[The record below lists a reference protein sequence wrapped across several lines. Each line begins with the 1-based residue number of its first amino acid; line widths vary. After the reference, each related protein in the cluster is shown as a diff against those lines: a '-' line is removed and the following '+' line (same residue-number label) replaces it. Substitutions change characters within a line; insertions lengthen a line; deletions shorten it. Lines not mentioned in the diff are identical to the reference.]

1 MYGYKDVL
9 SNQNIQLKYQARSL
23 TEVWALFLPSP
34 ILEPILL
41 PLAVPSAV
49 AVAGAA
55 ATGAVAAITIS
66 KRKGDLKIISVIIK

>member
-9 SNQNIQLKYQARSL
+9 SNQKYTVKIPGL
-23 TEVWALFLPSP
+23 VVWALFLPSP
-34 ILEPILL
+34 ILEPLLL

-55 ATGAVAAITIS
+55 ALCRS
-66 KRKGDLKIISVIIK
+66 LNKCRLS

>member
-9 SNQNIQLKYQARSL
+9 SNQKY
-23 TEVWALFLPSP
+23 TVKIPGPVVWALFLPSP
-34 ILEPILL
+34 ILKPLLL

-55 ATGAVAAITIS
+55 ATGAVAAITIL
-66 KRKGDLKIISVIIK
+66 KRKEDLKIISVIIK